1 MDPSERFET
10 LVAEFADL
18 PGVIPP
24 GATKGFGSGAL
35 RIQGRIFAMLVRGHL
50 VVKLPAGRVAELVD
64 AGEGTFFDANKGTPM
79 KNWLS
84 LGADSTRD
92 WSELA
97 REALAF
103 VGGSGG
109 PRR

>member
-35 RIQGRIFAMLVRGHL
+35 RIQGKIFAMLVRGHL
-50 VVKLPAGRVAELVD
+50 VVKLPAERVAILVG

-84 LGADSTRD
+84 LGEDSTLD
-92 WSELA
+92 WSQLTH
-97 REALAF
+97 EALSF
-103 VGGSGG
+103 VGADRS
-109 PRR
+109 PQP

>member
-35 RIQGRIFAMLVRGHL
+35 RIQGKITDGTCCSHA
-50 VVKLPAGRVAELVD
+50 VD
-64 AGEGTFFDANKGTPM
+64 VLAKKTSGD
-79 KNWLS
+79 
-84 LGADSTRD
+84 LGACK
-92 WSELA
+92 
-97 REALAF
+97 
-103 VGGSGG
+103 
-109 PRR
+109 